1 MQTSQPDPEPKP
13 DCIERSDE
21 MTNDTKVSLNSN
33 SNVKPRIV
41 KKSPEV
47 EKGSV
52 VRVQP
57 LESHIPLKEPNCC
70 VLSGSV
76 HPVPQVISRMYK
88 TNIEHQSSFEP
99 RKRRCLIHSRR
110 PIPALHFWCNKLLLF
125 SLFAS
130 SECLYYERMHLRIL
144 RRLEDPKRP
153 HSFLHLARE
162 WYEAFDIITNMLSLI
177 IAESELACAE
187 TMKIP
192 ESRQDKTEGSNEVG
206 GQVLLVW

>member
-57 LESHIPLKEPNCC
+57 LEI
-70 VLSGSV
+70 
-76 HPVPQVISRMYK
+76 
-88 TNIEHQSSFEP
+88 
-99 RKRRCLIHSRR
+99 
-110 PIPALHFWCNKLLLF
+110 

-192 ESRQDKTEGSNEVG
+192 ESRQDKTEGRNEVG